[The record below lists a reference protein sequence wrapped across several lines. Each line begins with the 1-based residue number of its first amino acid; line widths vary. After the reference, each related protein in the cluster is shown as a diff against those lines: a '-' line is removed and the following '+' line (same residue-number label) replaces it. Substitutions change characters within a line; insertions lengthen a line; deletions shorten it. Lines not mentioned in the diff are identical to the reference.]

1 MDQTAFVDAERFFQ
15 ELVSGLRSGI
25 PEIGSKVDVA
35 ERFRLLWEE
44 HLQFRSAVDA
54 VVRACVRLEEA
65 VEVRLKPAAQRQLV
79 LRALASLS
87 LLRDRQ
93 EGRAPLIRIALSGD
107 ATPQAIVQLL
117 ALRLW
122 ESDPWPRVWMA
133 KCSQNWDEM
142 LGPPREQEITDQPA
156 SGAG

>member
-1 MDQTAFVDAERFFQ
+1 MDQTAFLDAERFFRD
-15 ELVSGLRSGI
+15 LISGLRSGI
-25 PEIGSKVDVA
+25 PEMPADAPVA
-35 ERFRLLWEE
+35 ERFRILWEE

-65 VEVRLKPAAQRQLV
+65 VEVRLKPAAQRQIV

-117 ALRLW
+117 SLRLW

-133 KCSQNWDEM
+133 KCAQSWDEM
-142 LGPPREQEITDQPA
+142 LGPPREQESDEERA
-156 SGAG
+156 AR

>member
-1 MDQTAFVDAERFFQ
+1 MDQSAFLDAEKFFQ
-15 ELVSGLRSGI
+15 ELVAGLRSGI
-25 PEIGSKVDVA
+25 PEMPRDADVA
-35 ERFRLLWEE
+35 ERFRLMWEE

-65 VEVRLKPAAQRQLV
+65 VEVRLKPSAQRQLV

-133 KCSQNWDEM
+133 KCAQNWDEM
-142 LGPPREQEITDQPA
+142 LGPPRKQEKFDE
-156 SGAG
+156 G